1 MSRIIR
7 ILKIGITVLIIYAAG
22 SMLWSYISVTV
33 KHMNV
38 KGDIREML
46 HGKYRADEYELSDM
60 VNKTL
65 SDYSIE
71 PNDNYIDVYKRD
83 NSTAEVKFAY
93 KDSIAI
99 PIVMKY
105 IVMEKKVDEVIKI
118 R

>member
-1 MSRIIR
+1 
-7 ILKIGITVLIIYAAG
+7 
-22 SMLWSYISVTV
+22 MLWNYISVTI

-38 KGDIREML
+38 KGDIREMM

-60 VNKTL
+60 VSTAL
-65 SDYSIE
+65 SEYSIE

-83 NSTAEVKFAY
+83 ESTAEVKFAY

-99 PIVMKY
+99 PIIMKY